1 MEIQPS
7 LEEEIKKIEE
17 KILDAQE
24 NLGDVEVR
32 DAIVE
37 KGDIYVRHNRVE
49 EVHIFEMVRPSPLMR
64 RPLLSLLELIRR
76 WTVSSTC

>member
-7 LEEEIKKIEE
+7 LEEEIKKIDE
-17 KILDAQE
+17 KILDAKE

-37 KGDIYVRHNRVE
+37 KGDIYVRHDRVE
-49 EVHIFEMVRPSPLMR
+49 EVKIYLKWSGHRNL
-64 RPLLSLLELIRR
+64 
-76 WTVSSTC
+76 